1 MDRSQKADDLALAL
15 RLTRAAAGLRRRL
28 DVQGLSFREFAV
40 LHHLARAPE
49 RRLRRLD
56 LVELLGITPSGVARL
71 LAPLEKQGYVDRCPD
86 PRDARRA
93 LVTLTEAGATQAE
106 EATVVA
112 TDKAS
117 ALFGRALGAADHK
130 AFATLLH
137 QLTEAL

>member
-1 MDRSQKADDLALAL
+1 MDRSRKADDLALAL
-15 RLTRAAAGLRRRL
+15 ELTRAASGLRRRL

-40 LHHLARAPE
+40 LHHLAHSPE

-93 LVTLTEAGATQAE
+93 LVTLTGAGAALAE
-106 EATVVA
+106 EATAVA

-117 ALFGRALGAADHK
+117 ALLGRALGPVDRE
-130 AFATLLH
+130 AFAALLH
-137 QLTEAL
+137 RFTEVL

>member
-1 MDRSQKADDLALAL
+1 MNRSQKADDLALAL
-15 RLTRAAAGLRRRL
+15 KLSRAAAGLRRRL

-40 LHHLARAPE
+40 LHHLALAPE
-49 RRLRRLD
+49 QRLRRLD

-93 LVTLTEAGATQAE
+93 LVTLTDAGATQAE
-106 EATVVA
+106 EATAVA

-117 ALFGRALGAADHK
+117 ALFGRALSRADRK

-137 QLTEAL
+137 QLTEGL

>member
-1 MDRSQKADDLALAL
+1 MDWSQKAEDLALAL
-15 RLTRAAAGLRRRL
+15 GLTRAAAGLRRRL

-40 LHHLARAPE
+40 LHHLAQAPE
-49 RRLRRLD
+49 QRLRRLD

-106 EATVVA
+106 QATAVA
-112 TDKAS
+112 TDKAY
-117 ALFGRALGAADHK
+117 ALFDRALGPADRK
-130 AFATLLH
+130 AFATLLRR
-137 QLTEAL
+137 LTEVL